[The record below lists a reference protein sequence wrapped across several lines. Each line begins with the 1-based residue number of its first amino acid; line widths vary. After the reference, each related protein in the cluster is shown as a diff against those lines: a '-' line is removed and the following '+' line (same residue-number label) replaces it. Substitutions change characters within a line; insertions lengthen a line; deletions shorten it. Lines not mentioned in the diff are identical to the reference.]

1 MVFMAQQSKETLNS
15 KLLIIQPWFTAS
27 GHPAQSAINTAKAL
41 HNNSFISFL
50 ISEESKPG
58 PWKFMADKL
67 RSIALTE
74 TYKVPSSSLRTS
86 TLLVLIHLANV
97 FRRKKMIK
105 HIFFLDAHLVT
116 LAALWFLFAN
126 FIRLRQLS
134 MLYLIG
140 PERIY
145 GNIITR
151 LIVSRFL
158 KRKEVRL
165 FLRTEELMNAWLH
178 YFPDVPYTHI
188 SVLPSL
194 ELWDQTNHLIK
205 LPEPKSVLHFGV
217 LGQVRPGKGIEW
229 LVPLFVENPEIGIL
243 TIAGTF
249 NDARHRESLSLI
261 RNYRYFTDRFHTE
274 EEFDLIAQKQ
284 DYLLMLYDKWDK
296 RMEGAILYVAAR
308 NNRPVIVFDGGWCA
322 RMVRNF
328 GCGLVA
334 PNSTDKMHAFL
345 MNLPRTTDESYRN
358 MIEGLE
364 RFRTVHTGEI
374 VQKILLNKLLEEI

>member
-1 MVFMAQQSKETLNS
+1 MAQQSKYILNS
-15 KLLIIQPWFTAS
+15 KLLIVQPWFTAS
-27 GHPAQSAINTAKAL
+27 GHPAQSTINTAKAL
-41 HNNSFISFL
+41 HNKSFISFL

-58 PWKFMADKL
+58 PWKSMADKL

-74 TYKVPSSSLRTS
+74 TYKVPSSSLRIS
-86 TLLVLIHLANV
+86 TLLALIHLAKV
-97 FRRKKMIK
+97 FRRKIMIRY
-105 HIFFLDAHLVT
+105 IFFLDAHLIT
-116 LAALWFLFAN
+116 LASLWFLFAN
-126 FIRLRQLS
+126 VIRLRQLS
-134 MLYLIG
+134 VLYLIG
-140 PERIY
+140 PERIC
-145 GNIITR
+145 GNFIAR
-151 LIVSRFL
+151 LIVLRFL

-178 YFPDVPYTHI
+178 FLPDVPSTHI

-194 ELWDQTNHLIK
+194 ELWDQTDQLLK

-217 LGQVRPGKGIEW
+217 LGQIRPGKGIEW
-229 LVPLFVENPEIGIL
+229 LVPLFTENPEMGIL

-261 RNYRYFTDRFHTE
+261 KNYRYFTDRFHTE
-274 EEFDLIAQKQ
+274 EEFDFIAQNQ

-322 RMVRNF
+322 RMIRNF

-334 PNSTDKMHAFL
+334 PNSTDKIRAFL
-345 MNLPRTTDESYRN
+345 MNLPRTTDESYLN
-358 MIEGLE
+358 MIKGLE
-364 RFRTVHTGEI
+364 RFRAAHTGEI
-374 VQKILLNKLLEEI
+374 VQNKLLNKLLEEI